1 MKKMLGGLLFA
12 ASSLLAAPHVAFS
25 IGVGVPAPVYAAP
38 APVVVA
44 PAPVVA
50 AVPPCPGPGY
60 TWVAGSWFFVGGH
73 REWRAGYWAPP
84 VAHFRGYDH
93 FRR

>member
-1 MKKMLGGLLFA
+1 MKKMIGGLLLA
-12 ASSLLAAPHVAFS
+12 ASSLLAAPPVTFS
-25 IGVGVPAPVYAAP
+25 VGVGLPAPVYAAP
-38 APVVVA
+38 APVVT
-44 PAPVVA
+44 

-60 TWVAGSWFFVGGH
+60 SWVAGGWYFVGGH

-84 VAHFRGYDH
+84 VAHFRDHDH